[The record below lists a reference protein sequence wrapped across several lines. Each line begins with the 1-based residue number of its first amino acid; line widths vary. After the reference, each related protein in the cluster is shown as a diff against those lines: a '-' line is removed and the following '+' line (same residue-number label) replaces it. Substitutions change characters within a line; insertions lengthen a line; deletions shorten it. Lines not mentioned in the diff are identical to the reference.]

1 MSVNKHQPH
10 VLVLPEDRANLQMAD
25 GFHGEVP
32 WHRQRQMQ
40 VLRVAGGW
48 NEVLNRFGSVHAMEM
63 ERCQDRFMVLL
74 IDFDGKHDRLTEA
87 KAKIP
92 ARLAERVFILGAL
105 STPEA
110 LKTANL
116 GSYTEIGRAL
126 AKDCREGTDSFWRN
140 PLLRHNASEL
150 ERLLQHVRPILFPS
164 N

>member
-10 VLVLPEDRANLQMAD
+10 ILVLPEDRANLQMAD

-48 NEVLNRFGSVHAMEM
+48 NEVLNSFESVHAMEM
-63 ERCQDRFMVLL
+63 ERCLCRFMVLL
-74 IDFDGKHDRLTEA
+74 IDFDGKQERLTEA

-105 STPEA
+105 TKPEDLRQA
-110 LKTANL
+110 GL
-116 GSYTEIGRAL
+116 GSYEEIGLAM
-126 AKDCREGTDSFWRN
+126 AKDCREGSGTVWGHD
-140 PLLRHNASEL
+140 LLRHNAGEI
-150 ERLLQHVRPILFPS
+150 ERLRQHVRPILFPS
-164 N
+164 L

>member
-1 MSVNKHQPH
+1 
-10 VLVLPEDRANLQMAD
+10 MAD
-25 GFHGEVP
+25 GFHAEVA

-40 VLRVAGGW
+40 ILRVAGGW
-48 NEVLNRFGSVHAMEM
+48 NAVLDRFGSVHAIEM

-74 IDFDGKHDRLTEA
+74 IDFDGKQDRLTEA

-92 ARLAERVFILGAL
+92 ARLAERVFILGAF

-126 AKDCREGTDSFWRN
+126 AKDCREGTETIWGHD
-140 PLLRHNASEL
+140 LLRHNGPEL
-150 ERLLQHVRPILFPS
+150 QRLLLYVRPILFPS